1 MLGVP
6 HGARKEKALEA
17 VAYLVVGFEEL
28 DKSSLSSLGPIR
40 IKVSYKDPQEIKG
53 SSLGFFINK
62 DSSGSKKDDEEQK
75 EEEEDGNL
83 ITIIL
88 FMETI

>member
-1 MLGVP
+1 VLGVP

-53 SSLGFFINK
+53 SSLGFFIKK

-75 EEEEDGNL
+75 EEEDGNL

>member
-75 EEEEDGNL
+75 EKEDGNL